1 MTHLPLTAR
10 LLLYFAAGAAEI
22 VGYASRAAAR
32 MAVRT
37 ATTR

>member
-22 VGYASRAAAR
+22 VGYASRACAR
-32 MAVRT
+32 LRVPAFR
-37 ATTR
+37 